1 MIVIVVVAIAV
12 VVVVVVVVVVG
23 FARPNSLHQ
32 MLIQSVNT

>member
-1 MIVIVVVAIAV
+1 MIVIVVVAIA
-12 VVVVVVVVVVG
+12 VVVVVVVVVG